1 MLLGTHGDG
10 KKSQA
15 CVLVIFSIQQ
25 YTLRNRTQKMRASA
39 MSFAKEFR
47 IIYTVAAPLVA
58 PLKRMHT
65 VLVLVPILL
74 QHLLV
79 LMIVVLRYSV
89 FTLVQTFIH
98 VLQNAVDVA
107 PVAVVVV

>member
-1 MLLGTHGDG
+1 
-10 KKSQA
+10 
-15 CVLVIFSIQQ
+15 
-25 YTLRNRTQKMRASA
+25 MRASA

-107 PVAVVVV
+107 PVAVVVVKKHVAVVGEENFTAEK